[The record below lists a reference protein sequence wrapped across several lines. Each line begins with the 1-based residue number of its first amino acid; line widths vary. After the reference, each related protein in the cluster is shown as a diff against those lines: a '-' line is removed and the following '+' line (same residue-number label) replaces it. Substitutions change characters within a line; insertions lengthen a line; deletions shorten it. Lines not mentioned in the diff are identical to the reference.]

1 MRLSGNVGGEEVK
14 KPTSATALSAE
25 HMVMKEKTGGP
36 KGPGKSEN
44 LGRKQY
50 KKVLNGLQV
59 ELVKLQN
66 WVLHKKLKVVVIFE
80 GRDAAGK
87 GGVIQRI
94 THRLND
100 RICRVV
106 ALGVPSTRE
115 EGQWYFQRYV
125 EHLPTAG
132 EIVLFDRS
140 WYTLVGVE
148 RVMGFYP
155 EAACQEFFHS
165 CPEFERMLVRSGIT
179 IIKYWFSI
187 SMAEQERR
195 FRARLEDP
203 KKRWK
208 LSRMDLESRSRWS
221 EYSQARDDMFR
232 HTNTTEAP
240 WWVVNADDKRRARL
254 NCISHL
260 LSVIPYEEVPSGTI
274 TMPERQ
280 LITDPDP
287 LALDPA
293 NYIPE
298 VY

>member
-1 MRLSGNVGGEEVK
+1 MGKN
-14 KPTSATALSAE
+14 
-25 HMVMKEKTGGP
+25 EKIEAP
-36 KGPGKSEN
+36 EGPGKSDK
-44 LGRKQY
+44 LGRKHY
-50 KKVLNGLQV
+50 KKVLNDLQV

-66 WVLHKKLKVVVIFE
+66 WVVHKKLKVVVIFE

-106 ALGVPSTRE
+106 ALGVPSVRE

-155 EAACQEFFHS
+155 EAVCQEFFQT
-165 CPEFERMLVRSGIT
+165 CPEFERMLVRSSIT

-195 FRARLEDP
+195 FRMRLKDP
-203 KKRWK
+203 VKRWK
-208 LSRMDLESRSRWS
+208 LSRMDLGSRSRWS
-221 EYSQARDDMFR
+221 EYSKARDDMFR
-232 HTNTTEAP
+232 YTNTKEAP
-240 WWVVNADDKRRARL
+240 WWVVKANDKRCARL

-260 LSVIPYEEVPSGTI
+260 LSVIPYEEVPSEII
-274 TMPERQ
+274 TMPERE
-280 LITDPDP
+280 LITDPDT
-287 LALDPA
+287 LAIDPA
-293 NYIPE
+293 HYIPE
-298 VY
+298 LY

>member
-1 MRLSGNVGGEEVK
+1 MGKNKSIKTPESPGN
-14 KPTSATALSAE
+14 S
-25 HMVMKEKTGGP
+25 EKF
-36 KGPGKSEN
+36 
-44 LGRKQY
+44 GRKSY
-50 KKVLNGLQV
+50 KKALNDLQV

-66 WVLHKKLKVVVIFE
+66 WVVHKKLKVVVIFE

-100 RICRVV
+100 RVCRVV

-155 EAACQEFFHS
+155 ESACQEFFRT
-165 CPEFERMLVRSGIT
+165 CPEFERMLVRSGTI

-187 SMAEQERR
+187 SMMEQERR
-195 FRARLEDP
+195 FRARLKDP
-203 KKRWK
+203 VKRWK
-208 LSRMDLESRSRWS
+208 LSRMDLESRLRWS
-221 EYSQARDDMFR
+221 EYSKARDDMFLY
-232 HTNTTEAP
+232 TNIQEAP
-240 WWVVNADDKRRARL
+240 WWVVKADDKRRARL

-260 LSVIPYEEVPSGTI
+260 LSVIPYEELPLDKI
-274 TMPERQ
+274 KMPERE
-280 LITDPDP
+280 LITDPEP
-287 LALDPA
+287 LAIDPSQ
-293 NYIPE
+293 YIPE
-298 VY
+298 IY

>member
-1 MRLSGNVGGEEVK
+1 MAKN
-14 KPTSATALSAE
+14 
-25 HMVMKEKTGGP
+25 EKIDTP
-36 KGPGKSEN
+36 EDPGKPEK
-44 LGRKQY
+44 LGRKHY
-50 KKVLNGLQV
+50 KKALNNLQA

-66 WVLHKKLKVVVIFE
+66 WVFHKKLKIVVIFE
-80 GRDAAGK
+80 GRDASGK

-165 CPEFERMLVRSGIT
+165 CPGFERMLVHSGIT

-187 SMAEQERR
+187 SMEEQERR

-221 EYSQARDDMFR
+221 EYSKARDDMFR
-232 HTNTTEAP
+232 HTNTKEAP
-240 WWVVNADDKRRARL
+240 WWVVKADDKRRARL

-260 LSVIPYEEVPSGTI
+260 LSMIPYEEVPPEII
-274 TMPERQ
+274 TMPERE
-280 LITDPDP
+280 LITGPDTLAIDPE
-287 LALDPA
+287 

-298 VY
+298 LY